1 MKQKTAVSFLD
12 GMRDSIPIA
21 IVYFVVS
28 FTFGVTIAKYGFPA
42 WYATL
47 LSSINSTSVGQ
58 FTGTR
63 MMVESLTIYEIGLAI
78 LVVNLRYVLCG
89 ISLSQK
95 LDTKSKWKRALVG
108 LFIADELY
116 AIISDKQNVP
126 FKYYM
131 GLVPLPYVFWL
142 AGSTFGAYMDAL
154 LPERLQIAMG
164 IALYCMFIGLIIPPA
179 VRDKR
184 RFFAMGLAAGISCL
198 LYFTPYLNRV
208 SFGFRIVIAAVVAAL
223 VSALVFP
230 LSTVNDNYVYER
242 EPIDSATQAAEDSE
256 ASNGITENAETEVA
270 E

>member
-1 MKQKTAVSFLD
+1 MKQRTAVSFLD
-12 GMRDSIPIA
+12 GMRDSIPVA

-47 LSSINSTSVGQ
+47 LSSINFTSVGQ

-63 MMVESLTIYEIGLAI
+63 MMIESLAIYEIGLAI

-116 AIISDKQNVP
+116 AVVSDKQSVP

-198 LYFTPYLNRV
+198 LYFTPYLNRI

-223 VSALVFP
+223 ISALVFP